1 MKNKILRKL
10 HSDKGFSIAELLVA
24 ILILLMVSSIVA
36 TGIPV
41 AREAYQKVILASNAD
56 VLLSTTIS
64 TLRNELGTAQDVKVD
79 GTTITYYSPTRGAYS
94 QIYLDDNDDDA
105 VVMFQRY
112 YFDPTMESEVAPSEE
127 PLITDAAMSDGLY
140 VKYKSIDKPDS
151 DGDGIMKIQGLAV
164 YRKDGTKTAA
174 ERETLS
180 IQIASYS

>member
-79 GTTITYYSPTRGAYS
+79 GTTITYYSPTRGAS
-94 QIYLDDNDDDA
+94 SKIYLEGNA
-105 VVMFQRY
+105 VMFQRY
-112 YFDPTMESEVAPSEE
+112 YFDSAEYAMDSGVVPSPE
-127 PLITDAAMSDGLY
+127 PLITSAAMSDGLY
-140 VKYKSIDKPDS
+140 VKYDSVFAPDS
-151 DGDGIMKIQGLAV
+151 DGIMKVQGLAV

-174 ERETLS
+174 ERTTLS
-180 IQIASYS
+180 IQVASYS